1 MAIECEYLN
10 GLHIF
15 EDVFYPEVIDPKTGE
30 LLPPGSQGEL
40 VLTTL
45 TREATP
51 VIRYR
56 TRDIVTVNYDKCKCG
71 RTHVR
76 MSKVVGRTDDM
87 LIIRGVNVFPSQIE
101 EVLLKFEETEP
112 HYQLIVNRK
121 LNLDCLEVYVE
132 MTEKLFSDEI
142 KEIQESERKIENELY
157 NVLNLK
163 AKVTLVQPGY
173 IKRTDGK
180 AQRIIDKRNFN

>member
-1 MAIECEYLN
+1 
-10 GLHIF
+10 
-15 EDVFYPEVIDPKTGE
+15 
-30 LLPPGSQGEL
+30 
-40 VLTTL
+40 
-45 TREATP
+45 
-51 VIRYR
+51 
-56 TRDIVTVNYDKCKCG
+56 
-71 RTHVR
+71 
-76 MSKVVGRTDDM
+76 M

-121 LNLDCLEVYVE
+121 SNLDCLEVYVE